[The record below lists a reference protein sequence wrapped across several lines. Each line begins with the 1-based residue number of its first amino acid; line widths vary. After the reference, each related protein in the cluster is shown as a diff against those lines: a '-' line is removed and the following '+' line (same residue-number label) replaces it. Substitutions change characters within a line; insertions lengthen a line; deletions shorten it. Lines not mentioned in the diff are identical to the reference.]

1 MYPDCEIEIP
11 DVRGKINQVKKV
23 VQPISDMFLGEYIMQ
38 TKSTIF

>member
-23 VQPISDMFLGEYIMQ
+23 LQHISDMLVEEYIMQ